1 MATLIQS
8 VTNEAI
14 ATNPVTATW
23 GVATTTGN
31 KLVACF
37 MTDHSGTVNSVTGVT
52 GGGVTTWARDFSV
65 GNATAGSI
73 CIEGW
78 SGAVTAGATTAETIA
93 WSTAS
98 NTHLLWFIDEWSGL
112 GAFDK
117 VSAIGA
123 GSGQGSSTA
132 ALSATSGV
140 LGNANSIA
148 IGLVEWRT
156 SSTTTATVGSG
167 YSNMRQFQSANGNIM
182 GGAIEYQSVAGT
194 SAVTASFGLGTSNAW
209 GCIVAAYQDNAA
221 VAATASPKPYQGN
234 PPQNVQR
241 SYFW

>member
-14 ATNPVTATW
+14 ATNPATAAW
-23 GVATTTGN
+23 GVATTTGS

-37 MTDHSGTVNSVTGVT
+37 MTDHSGTVNSVTAVT

-65 GNATAGSI
+65 ANATAGSI

-78 SGAVTAGATTAETIA
+78 SGTVTAGATTAETIT
-93 WSTAS
+93 WTTAS

-117 VSAIGA
+117 IAAIGA
-123 GSGQGSSTA
+123 GSGQGSSTS
-132 ALSATSGV
+132 ALSATSGT
-140 LGNANSIA
+140 LTNANSIA

-156 SSTTTATVGSG
+156 SSTTTATVGAG
-167 YSNMRQFQSANGNIM
+167 YSNLRQFQSANGNIM

-194 SAVTASFGLGTSNAW
+194 SAVTASFGLSVSNAW
-209 GCIVAAYQDNAA
+209 GATVAVYQDNAA
-221 VAATASPKPYQGN
+221 VAATASPSPYQGH
-234 PPQNVQR
+234 PSQNVQR
-241 SYFW
+241 SFFW